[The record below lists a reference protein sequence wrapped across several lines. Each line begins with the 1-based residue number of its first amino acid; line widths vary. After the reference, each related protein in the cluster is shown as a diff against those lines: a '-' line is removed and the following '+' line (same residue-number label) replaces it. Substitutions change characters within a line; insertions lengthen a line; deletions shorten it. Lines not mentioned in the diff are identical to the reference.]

1 MFRTIS
7 MPLWLAVVA
16 GAALAWLLLTAL
28 LLPGMRWFLR
38 RRVNRLTAALNRR
51 LHMQIP
57 PIAMTRREVLI
68 DRLMYDPQVLKAAT
82 VAAAAQGIPVEVVL
96 QQQVRRYAREIV
108 PAFNAYLYFRFG
120 NRLARAIVN
129 ILYRVRLGHADSRA
143 LRSLGPGTSVVFVM
157 NHRSNVDY
165 ILVAYLASK
174 RVALSYAV
182 GEWARVWPIQQFI
195 RSLGAYFVRRN
206 SGDGLYRRVLERYVQ
221 MAIAGGAVQAIF
233 PEGGLSRDGLMR
245 PPRVGLL
252 DYMLRDFDPAGERD
266 IAFVPV
272 GLNYDRVLEDRT
284 LLAEHGGQGE
294 RRSAFVALWVGL
306 GFLASQSWLKLRGR
320 WYRHGYACANFGAPI
335 SLKAYLAQAG
345 WSPAALAREA
355 RGEHVLELARHLM
368 AEVGRVV
375 PVLPASLVAT
385 VLLAAG
391 EDPLTEPEVQ
401 HRAQAL
407 QRRCEALGAHVYV
420 PRGDPQYSVLV
431 GLRILVL
438 RRAVQ
443 LQGGAYYVVAKER
456 PLLQYY
462 ANAIAHLSEA
472 AQAASRRDPGTT
484 TIRLRVLDS

>member
-1 MFRTIS
+1 MFRTIT
-7 MPLWLAVVA
+7 MPLWLAVA
-16 GAALAWLLLTAL
+16 ASAALAWLLLTAL
-28 LLPGMRWFLR
+28 LLPGMRWVLR

-51 LHMQIP
+51 LHLQIP

-68 DRLMYDPQVLKAAT
+68 DRLMYDPQVLQAAT
-82 VAAAAQGIPVEVVL
+82 AAAEAQGLPVEVV

-143 LRSLGPGTSVVFVM
+143 LRMLGPNTSVVFVM

-182 GEWARVWPIQQFI
+182 GEWARVWPIQQII

-221 MAIAGGAVQAIF
+221 MAIEGGAVQAIF

-245 PPRVGLL
+245 APKLGLL
-252 DYMLRDFDPAGERD
+252 DYMLRDFDPQGVRD

-284 LLAEHGGQGE
+284 LLAEHSGQAE
-294 RRSAFVALWVGL
+294 RRSAFVAIWVGL
-306 GFLASQSWLKLRGR
+306 GFLASQSWLRLRGR
-320 WYRHGYACANFGAPI
+320 WYRNGYACANFGAPI
-335 SLKAYLAQAG
+335 SLKAWLKVAG
-345 WSPAALAREA
+345 WSPVTLSREQRA
-355 RGEHVLELARHLM
+355 ERMLGLARHLM
-368 AEVGRVV
+368 GEVGRVV
-375 PVLPASLVAT
+375 PVLPVSLVAT
-385 VLLAAG
+385 VLLAAAPG
-391 EDPLTEPEVQ
+391 ALTEPEIQ
-401 HRAQAL
+401 ERAQAL
-407 QRRCEALGAHVYV
+407 QRHCESLGAHVYV
-420 PRGDPQYSVLV
+420 PRGDPHYSVLV
-431 GLRILVL
+431 GLRILLL
-438 RRAVQ
+438 RHAVQ
-443 LQGGAYYVVAKER
+443 LVGGACLVAPGQR

-462 ANAIAHLSEA
+462 ANAIAHLSA
-472 AQAASRRDPGTT
+472 PANAPAPA
-484 TIRLRVLDS
+484 

>member
-1 MFRTIS
+1 MFRTITLP
-7 MPLWLAVVA
+7 MWLAVLA

-28 LLPGMRWFLR
+28 LLPGVRWVLR

-82 VAAAAQGIPVEVVL
+82 AAATAQELPVEVVL

-120 NRLARAIVN
+120 NRFARWIVN

-143 LRSLGPGTSVVFVM
+143 LRALGPNTSVVFVM

-182 GEWARVWPIQQFI
+182 GEWARVWPIQQFV

-206 SGDGLYRRVLERYVQ
+206 SGDMLYRRVLERYVQ
-221 MAIAGGAVQAIF
+221 MAVAGGAVQAIF

-245 PPRVGLL
+245 QPKIGLL

-284 LLAEHGGQGE
+284 LLAESGGKAE
-294 RRSAFVALWVGL
+294 RRSALAAIWVGL
-306 GFLASQSWLKLRGR
+306 GFLVSQSWLKLRGR
-320 WYRHGYACANFGAPI
+320 WYRHGYACANFGSPI
-335 SLKAYLAQAG
+335 SLKSWLARAG
-345 WSPAALAREA
+345 WSPTSLTREE
-355 RGEHVLELARHLM
+355 RGERMLELAQHLM
-368 AEVGRVV
+368 SQVGRVV

-391 EDPLTEPEVQ
+391 DDPITEAEVQ
-401 HRAQAL
+401 DRAQAL

-431 GLRILVL
+431 GLRILAL
-438 RRAVQ
+438 RRAVV
-443 LQGGAYYVVAKER
+443 LRDSAWHVVPKER
-456 PLLQYY
+456 VLLQYY
-462 ANAIAHLSEA
+462 ANAIAHLA
-472 AQAASRRDPGTT
+472 GIA
-484 TIRLRVLDS
+484 